1 MLSRQV
7 RVGEQ
12 GASMSEHDALRAAV
26 VQVAERL
33 RARDTELTTS
43 MIGAIE
49 EAVDELDDTELVSL
63 MHASV
68 ESNIATIIHVLR
80 NDIPL
85 DNVQVPTA
93 ASEYA
98 LRLARANVP
107 AHALRRAYHLGSD
120 DLLAEMFGEVRGM
133 DLDATLQWPLIHYL
147 SGWLNRYVDWVT
159 RVVVEVHEAEQ
170 LSSQSRRASE
180 ASQLIQRV
188 VDREPVGVEHFHQV
202 TGYRLDQ
209 THVGAVLWVEGDGE
223 GDERVEHLRTLVP
236 EAAKALKVDGA
247 HLFTPIDRTTAWVWF
262 AGDHAD
268 SATYADRLRRLLANT
283 PTIRVALGSPENH
296 VGGFRR
302 TLEQATAVRLVAKA
316 GPHDRNQVVSNS
328 DDGIAVVAM
337 LARDLP
343 ATRRWLH
350 EVLGPLA
357 MDSEAAERTRET
369 VRVFLRTG
377 SYTDTSELLTLHR
390 NTVKYRISKVEKER
404 GRPLIDGR
412 LDLELG
418 LHVCQV
424 LGPAV
429 LQKVAPSATPKG
441 RGARA

>member
-1 MLSRQV
+1 
-7 RVGEQ
+7 
-12 GASMSEHDALRAAV
+12 MSEHDALQDAV
-26 VQVAERL
+26 VQVAQRL
-33 RARDTELTTS
+33 RARVTGLNAS
-43 MIGAIE
+43 LVAAIE
-49 EAVDELDDTELVSL
+49 EAIDELDDTELL
-63 MHASV
+63 AMMHASV
-68 ESNIATIIHVLR
+68 EGNIATIIHVLR

-98 LRLARANVP
+98 LRLARADVG
-107 AHALRRAYHLGSD
+107 AHALRRAYHLASEA
-120 DLLAEMFGEVRGM
+120 LLAQMFTEVQGL
-133 DLDATLQWPLIHYL
+133 DLDPDLQWRLVHHL

-159 RVVVEVHEAEQ
+159 RVVIDVYEAEWHARR
-170 LSSQSRRASE
+170 SRRASE

-209 THVGAVLWVEGDGE
+209 THVGAVLWVEGGSQAD
-223 GDERVEHLRTLVP
+223 DRVEDLRTLVP
-236 EAAKALKVDGA
+236 RAARALKIDGA

-268 SATYADRLRRLLANT
+268 SCTYADRLRHLLVST
-283 PTIRVALGSPENH
+283 PTIRVALGSPELH

-302 TLEQATAVRLVAKA
+302 TLEQASAVRLVANA
-316 GPHDRNQVVSNS
+316 GPRDRNQVVSNS

-343 ATRRWLH
+343 ATRRWLQ

-357 MDSEAAERTRET
+357 VDSEAAERTRET
-369 VRVFLRTG
+369 VRVFLRTS

-390 NTVKYRISKVEKER
+390 NTVKYRISKVEQER

-418 LHVCQV
+418 LHVCEV
-424 LGPAV
+424 LGSAV
-429 LQKVAPSATPKG
+429 LQKAPIRLDRKG
-441 RGARA
+441 RRPRRG

>member
-1 MLSRQV
+1 
-7 RVGEQ
+7 
-12 GASMSEHDALRAAV
+12 MSEHDALQAAV

-33 RARDTELTTS
+33 RARVTGLNAA
-43 MIGAIE
+43 MVAAIE
-49 EAVDELDDTELVSL
+49 EAIDELDDTELL
-63 MHASV
+63 GMMHASV
-68 ESNIATIIHVLR
+68 EGNIDTIIHVLR

-98 LRLARANVP
+98 LRLARADVG
-107 AHALRRAYHLGSD
+107 AHALRRAYHLASEA
-120 DLLAEMFGEVRGM
+120 LLSQMFTEVQ
-133 DLDATLQWPLIHYL
+133 DLDLDPDLQWRLVHHL

-159 RVVVEVHEAEQ
+159 RVVADVYEAEQ
-170 LSSQSRRASE
+170 QARLTRRASE

-209 THVGAVLWVEGDGE
+209 THVGAVLWVEGGGQAD
-223 GDERVEHLRTLVP
+223 DRVEDLRTLVP
-236 EAAKALKVDGA
+236 QAARALKIDGA
-247 HLFTPIDRTTAWVWF
+247 HLFTPIDRTSAWVWF
-262 AGDHAD
+262 AGDHAE
-268 SATYADRLRRLLANT
+268 SSTYADRLRRLLVST
-283 PTIRVALGSPENH
+283 PTIRVALGSPEIH

-302 TLEQATAVRLVAKA
+302 TLEQATAVRLVANA
-316 GPHDRNQVVSNS
+316 GPQDRNQVVSNS

-343 ATRRWLH
+343 ATRRWLQ

-357 MDSEAAERTRET
+357 VDSEAAERTRET

-390 NTVKYRISKVEKER
+390 NTVKYRISKMEKER

-424 LGPAV
+424 LGSAV
-429 LQKVAPSATPKG
+429 LQKEPIRLDRKG
-441 RGARA
+441 RRPGGG